1 VSQTQPLPTTRA
13 TLAACPPRQ
22 RYGVGMRVFTD
33 RRLLHQI
40 RSEIVR
46 NAMAPGEI
54 AVLENVTPEVLIAL
68 LEERAEPP
76 EDSGALLREFAA
88 SRAGFE
94 VLAWRTTR
102 GHCSKLHI
110 LDADGIAL
118 CGTPRGAHRVAIHS
132 GVCSTC
138 ASHVGTDLAA
148 TAAAS

>member
-1 VSQTQPLPTTRA
+1 
-13 TLAACPPRQ
+13 
-22 RYGVGMRVFTD
+22 
-33 RRLLHQI
+33 
-40 RSEIVR
+40 
-46 NAMAPGEI
+46 MAPGEI

-76 EDSGALLREFAA
+76 DSGALLREFAA

-118 CGTPRGAHRVAIHS
+118 CGTPRGVHPVAIHS

-138 ASHVGTDLAA
+138 ASHVGTDLVA

>member
-1 VSQTQPLPTTRA
+1 
-13 TLAACPPRQ
+13 
-22 RYGVGMRVFTD
+22 MRVFTD
-33 RRLLHQI
+33 RRLLRQI

-76 EDSGALLREFAA
+76 EDSAALLREFAT

-118 CGTPRGAHRVAIHS
+118 CGTPRGPEPVAIHS

-138 ASHVGTDLAA
+138 AAHAALDLSVAA
-148 TAAAS
+148 G

>member
-1 VSQTQPLPTTRA
+1 
-13 TLAACPPRQ
+13 
-22 RYGVGMRVFTD
+22 MRVFTD
-33 RRLLHQI
+33 RRLLRQI

-118 CGTPRGAHRVAIHS
+118 CGTPRGAHPVAIHS